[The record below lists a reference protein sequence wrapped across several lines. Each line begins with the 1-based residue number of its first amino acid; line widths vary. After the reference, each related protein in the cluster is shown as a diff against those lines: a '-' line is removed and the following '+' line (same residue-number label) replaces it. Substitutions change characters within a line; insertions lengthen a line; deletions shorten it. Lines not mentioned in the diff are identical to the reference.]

1 MVFAAQNVLCSP
13 RFSWACTAV
22 RSHLVSG
29 PPRPLVSRHVDADT
43 NGKGKGKRKGKERV
57 MQKEME
63 QGKEKVNGNEIRDLK
78 FNILLIGMLSGRR

>member
-1 MVFAAQNVLCSP
+1 MVY
-13 RFSWACTAV
+13 
-22 RSHLVSG
+22 LVSG

-63 QGKEKVNGNEIRDLK
+63 QGKEKVNGNEKGTDGEQSKRMDHYVKAIE
-78 FNILLIGMLSGRR
+78 RRESAVHTLV